1 MLIGSTKK
9 SNPAKLQN
17 QSAKNSF
24 AGFLLLVWLLFSFG
38 QVYALVGQQSLVQT
52 KTLQNS
58 LSQQS
63 PTKRIAA
70 GEQTPPSYLAEILE
84 EEFSEE
90 DNDTEDN
97 DKVFLVLFYKNF
109 LAKFIGHE
117 QTRFTEIS
125 SAAQQI
131 VSPPLFVLH
140 KSFKHFLI

>member
-9 SNPAKLQN
+9 SNLANIQK
-17 QSAKNSF
+17 QSAKNGF

-52 KTLQNS
+52 KTLQNKI
-58 LSQQS
+58 LQQS
-63 PTKRIAA
+63 PAKRITA
-70 GEQTPPSYLAEILE
+70 GEQAPPSYLAEILD

-90 DNDTEDN
+90 ESDTEDN

-109 LAKFIGHE
+109 LAKFISHE
-117 QTRFTEIS
+117 QTRFIEIC
-125 SAAQQI
+125 SAMHQV